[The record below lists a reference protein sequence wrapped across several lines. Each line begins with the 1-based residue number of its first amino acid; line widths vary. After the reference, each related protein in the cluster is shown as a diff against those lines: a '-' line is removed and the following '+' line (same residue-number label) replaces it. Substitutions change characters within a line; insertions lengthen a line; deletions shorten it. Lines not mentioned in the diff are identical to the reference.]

1 MDALL
6 ATMAANA
13 ISTSPVSPLLSLPHN
28 FHIPGFVSFSQPAA
42 AAAAVAPPPASLV
55 AVVADQGAVAPDV
68 KRAVAVLKGPSSV
81 EGVVN
86 LSQEGDGIT
95 KLDVRITGLSP
106 GKHGFHLH
114 EYGDI
119 TNGCISTKSHFNPN
133 GLKHGGPEDAIRHAG
148 DLGNVVAGS
157 DGLSFHLIS
166 YCLRIAETSIVDSQI
181 PLAGPGSIVGR
192 AFVVHESED
201 DLGKGGQELS
211 LSTGNAGGRLAC
223 GVIGLKAS

>member
-157 DGLSFHLIS
+157 D
-166 YCLRIAETSIVDSQI
+166 ETSIVDSQI

>member
-157 DGLSFHLIS
+157 DG
-166 YCLRIAETSIVDSQI
+166 IAETSIVDSQI